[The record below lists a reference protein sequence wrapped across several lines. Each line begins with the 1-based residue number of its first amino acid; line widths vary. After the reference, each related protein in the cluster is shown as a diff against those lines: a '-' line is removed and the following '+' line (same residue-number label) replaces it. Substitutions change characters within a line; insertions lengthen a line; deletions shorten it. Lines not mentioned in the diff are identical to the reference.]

1 MANSYGVF
9 RSDNMKATKDGSIKS
24 GRYYVGA
31 TATAIENGNIVKLD
45 SLIPGERELWKVVA
59 PGAVTAKNLY
69 IVATPE
75 IVYDETLKSN
85 AALKEFRN
93 EAGANL
99 TLLQLQVGDV
109 FSISDACIT
118 PIDDADDIPA
128 VGNFVVPGATGTKW
142 VEEDEIE
149 ANEVC
154 YGKIIARET
163 VAGVVLNVI
172 EMQSIQ

>member
-1 MANSYGVF
+1 MANYGIV
-9 RSDNMKATKDGSIKS
+9 RTDNMKATKDGSIKS
-24 GRYYVGA
+24 GRYYVGE
-31 TATAIENGNIVKLD
+31 TATEIENGNIVKLH
-45 SLIPGERELWKVVA
+45 SLISGERELWKVVE

-75 IVYDETLKSN
+75 IIYDESLKSN

-118 PIDDADDIPA
+118 PIDDADDLPA

-142 VEEDEIE
+142 VEEDKIE
-149 ANEVC
+149 ASEVC